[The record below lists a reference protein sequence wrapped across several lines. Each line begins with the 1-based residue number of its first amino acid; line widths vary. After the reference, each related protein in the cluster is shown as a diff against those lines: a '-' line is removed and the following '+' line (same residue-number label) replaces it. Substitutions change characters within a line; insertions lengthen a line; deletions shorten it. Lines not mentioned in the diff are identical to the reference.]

1 MEIDP
6 VPTPRIPNRGKGI
19 DPLLDGR
26 NVGVADFKRSGVQ
39 CAFEFFRR
47 AVGHL
52 LSFIDHSDMVAALG
66 LVREVRG
73 HQNGC
78 SGVAHLEQLI
88 PEFATGIGLHFRGRF
103 IEQQQSGMREGRG
116 SKCNPALLSTGKRA
130 GEVLENRR
138 ERRLFGEIGQCPD
151 LTYGN
156 LGQAVIKMAGQVLY
170 MLPVRVGQNTPRA
183 VANTFD
189 SAGLA
194 AVAIDDGE

>member
-1 MEIDP
+1 
-6 VPTPRIPNRGKGI
+6 
-19 DPLLDGR
+19 
-26 NVGVADFKRSGVQ
+26 
-39 CAFEFFRR
+39 
-47 AVGHL
+47 
-52 LSFIDHSDMVAALG
+52 
-66 LVREVRG
+66 
-73 HQNGC
+73 
-78 SGVAHLEQLI
+78 
-88 PEFATGIGLHFRGRF
+88 
-103 IEQQQSGMREGRG
+103 MREGRG